1 MCKVGDIILVDSYKH
16 GEKVLSKHS
25 FVVVF
30 DEAGEIRGLPFDI
43 ACNVMS
49 SFHSTEHKIKKLGF
63 QGNFPITYDDSDLTL
78 TSPNQNDGYI
88 KAEQFY
94 LFNLSK
100 IKYIVIGKMVQE
112 TFDEL
117 IEFIESLPT
126 HEFIDDNL

>member
-25 FVVVF
+25 FVVIF
-30 DEAGEIRGLPFDI
+30 DEAGEIHGLPFDI

-49 SFHSTEHKIKKLGF
+49 SFHGEEHKAKKLAY
-63 QGNFPITYDDSDLTL
+63 QGNFLVTFEDSELTL
-78 TSPNQNDGYI
+78 SNPNQLDGYV
-88 KAEQFY
+88 KSDQLY

-100 IKYIVIGKMVQE
+100 IDYIVIGRMIQE
-112 TFDEL
+112 TFDQL

-126 HEFIDDNL
+126 HEFIYDNL